1 MESPVLVVLTVG
13 MTNTW
18 STVTGLA
25 ALACAASG
33 GAFLTYSTFTSRA
46 LGALPDPA
54 GMAAFQ
60 QVNVQAP
67 RSVSFMALV
76 FGPGLLAL
84 VLGVHA
90 LLDRHRPGS
99 GYVLAGAIVYLV
111 CVVGMTAAFHVPR
124 NDALAALD
132 PLRDAGRWPGWL
144 RAWVLGNHVR
154 TLGGLAAGVL
164 LYLGR

>member
-1 MESPVLVVLTVG
+1 MLALTEV
-13 MTNTW
+13 MTNTSW
-18 STVTGLA
+18 STLTGLT

-46 LGALPDPA
+46 LGALPDAA
-54 GMAAFQ
+54 GLAAFQ

-76 FGPGLLAL
+76 FGPAVLAL

-90 LLDRHRPGS
+90 LIDRARPGS
-99 GYVLAGAIVYLV
+99 GYVLAGSIVYIV
-111 CVVGMTAAFHVPR
+111 CVVGMTAGFHVPR
-124 NDALAALD
+124 NDALALLD
-132 PLRDAGRWPGWL
+132 PVRDAARFPGWL
-144 RAWVLGNHVR
+144 RTWVLGNHIR
-154 TLGGLAAGVL
+154 TLGGLGAGVL